1 MAKPLKLLTYQWV
14 KAQTAKLVRRKNKV
28 EGSRT
33 APITL
38 LIENLDGD
46 KRSAVDA
53 LIDDESHDLWDLSC
67 FSLIFE

>member
-1 MAKPLKLLTYQWV
+1 MRIGIA
-14 KAQTAKLVRRKNKV
+14 RR
-28 EGSRT
+28 
-33 APITL
+33 AIL
-38 LIENLDGD
+38 LIENLDGE